1 MRWLRFEDAD
11 VGVRVL
17 QYALGRLKTMCQW
30 ALIISLSVVNASE
43 ILVLADLHSAKQ
55 LKARAAG
62 FIRRSAVSIHFVSRG
77 ASDGRI
83 LQIWLISVSQPDMDC
98 RDGVLEAS
106 ASARG
111 SFLTGSASPRPHTVL
126 PRSWL
131 GLVFDI
137 LFFIKLLCSVFH

>member
-111 SFLTGSASPRPHTVL
+111 SFFNWLGLASASHGLASALLRSRPYCLGLGSAS
-126 PRSWL
+126 
-131 GLVFDI
+131 
-137 LFFIKLLCSVFH
+137 